1 MSCRITTRAGVPLL
15 LLLVFSARAEIIDRI
30 AVSVGNRV
38 ITQSDLERQIR
49 VIAFQN
55 GKQPDFSAANKHAVA
70 NKMIEQKL
78 IQRELENS
86 RYPAPEP
93 AELEPAIEEFKRTH
107 FPDDAAY
114 QRALAEAHITAQDL
128 LDVLV
133 WERTLLNFIEIRFE
147 SGVLASDEEIAAYAR
162 DNKVTPEA
170 AERALVTSRADQQV
184 DEWLRLT
191 RRRTTVIMHEEVLQ

>member
-1 MSCRITTRAGVPLL
+1 MLL
-15 LLLVFSARAEIIDRI
+15 ALAAPAEIVDRI

-55 GKQPDFSAANKHAVA
+55 GKDPDFSAANKHAVA
-70 NKMIEQKL
+70 QKMIEQKL
-78 IQRELENS
+78 IQREIENS
-86 RYPAPEP
+86 RYPATSP
-93 AELEPAIEEFKRTH
+93 ADLAPAVEEFKKTH

-114 QRALAEAHITAQDL
+114 RRALTAAHITEQDL

-147 SGVLASDEEIAAYAR
+147 SGVLASEQEIADYAR
-162 DNKVTPEA
+162 TNKVTPAEA
-170 AERALVTSRADQQV
+170 EHTLVGSRADEQV
-184 DEWLRLT
+184 DEWLRTT
-191 RRRTTVIMHEEVLQ
+191 RRRTTVILHEEVLQ